1 MMHQS
6 YPHEH
11 EIDRRSSLTAALG
24 SSLSLEVPVW
34 LASMFIHMAL
44 ILWLGTRWMPV
55 YTPPA
60 KPEILA
66 SIEAV
71 EEKPKPQELRKQ
83 KFDLRPSEL
92 PNVGS
97 ARVAGMEVEV
107 STALKVTETV
117 ELPRL
122 PPQSKML
129 TDLRVPLIQDLITA
143 PQRGSKAQIKGVAGD
158 GATGTLGALDRI
170 TQEILLSLER
180 GPTMVVWF
188 FDQSGSMQ
196 IQREAVRNRFDN
208 IYQELGLST
217 AVDVKPGDPK
227 PLLSSIVAFGKDI
240 TFRTERPTDD
250 LDVLKKA
257 IDGIENDDSGVE
269 MTFTAIGTAAE
280 KYQSLRMHKPSRR
293 VMMVV
298 FTDEVGEDEN
308 RSEECITV
316 CKRNQMPV
324 YVVGVPAPF
333 GRPNIEIK
341 YVDPD
346 PAYDQ
351 SVQWIPVR
359 QGPETFLPEQVL
371 LNFSGK
377 TDRQDGLYRLD
388 SGFGP
393 YCLTRLAWETGGIF
407 FAVHG
412 NRERIGDHVTARE
425 TPVFQARLNYFFD
438 PLVMKPYRPDYLPI
452 NDYVAAVKKNKAKSA
467 LVEAARQSTLDP
479 MQNPTLVFRKT
490 GEDDSSMKRA
500 LDEAQKAA
508 AIIQPKIDI
517 LYSILKE
524 GEKDRDKL
532 IEPRWRAGFDL
543 AYGRVLAVKVR
554 TEAYNAML
562 ARAKNGLKLQDPK
575 SNVFTL
581 EAADEVTVNS
591 TLDKM
596 AKTSRELLTRVATEH
611 RGTPWA
617 MIAEQELKDP
627 IGWRWKESYDP
638 PPAPRPTPTTPAAN
652 NPPPRPN
659 NQPPQFRRENPK
671 PRRTNIRL

>member
-1 MMHQS
+1 MHQS

-11 EIDRRSSLTAALG
+11 DIDRRSSLTAALG

-44 ILWLGTRWMPV
+44 ILWLGSAGCPRCRGLRSRKSWRRSLLSKRSEAARV
-55 YTPPA
+55 AQA
-60 KPEILA
+60 KVLTSA
-66 SIEAV
+66 QVSW
-71 EEKPKPQELRKQ
+71 
-83 KFDLRPSEL
+83 

-129 TDLRVPLIQDLITA
+129 TDLRVPLIQDLISA

-180 GPTMVVWF
+180 GRRWSSGF
-188 FDQSGSMQ
+188 FDSRAVCKFNARPCAPVRQHLPRTRAQHG
-196 IQREAVRNRFDN
+196 RRCEARRS
-208 IYQELGLST
+208 E
-217 AVDVKPGDPK
+217 A
-227 PLLSSIVAFGKDI
+227 LLSSIVAFGKDI

-250 LDVLKKA
+250 LEVLKKA

-298 FTDEVGEDEN
+298 FTDEVARTRTAA
-308 RSEECITV
+308 RSASRFASETRCR
-316 CKRNQMPV
+316 CMSSACPRRS
-324 YVVGVPAPF
+324 G
-333 GRPNIEIK
+333 GRTSRSS

-377 TDRQDGLYRLD
+377 TDREDGLYRLD

-393 YCLTRLAWETGGIF
+393 YCLTRLAWKPAAIF

-412 NRERIGDHVTARE
+412 NRERIADHVTA
-425 TPVFQARLNYFFD
+425 P
-438 PLVMKPYRPDYLPI
+438 
-452 NDYVAAVKKNKAKSA
+452 
-467 LVEAARQSTLDP
+467 
-479 MQNPTLVFRKT
+479 
-490 GEDDSSMKRA
+490 
-500 LDEAQKAA
+500 
-508 AIIQPKIDI
+508 
-517 LYSILKE
+517 
-524 GEKDRDKL
+524 RD
-532 IEPRWRAGFDL
+532 AGFSGPL
-543 AYGRVLAVKVR
+543 
-554 TEAYNAML
+554 
-562 ARAKNGLKLQDPK
+562 
-575 SNVFTL
+575 
-581 EAADEVTVNS
+581 
-591 TLDKM
+591 
-596 AKTSRELLTRVATEH
+596 ELL
-611 RGTPWA
+611 
-617 MIAEQELKDP
+617 L
-627 IGWRWKESYDP
+627 
-638 PPAPRPTPTTPAAN
+638 
-652 NPPPRPN
+652 
-659 NQPPQFRRENPK
+659 
-671 PRRTNIRL
+671 